1 MSLWV
6 DETRPHMEGF
16 QAFYEEEIADWLQS
30 QEGRRHKAVIQAVV
44 VSALTLPPLLY
55 FWGTFFG
62 FESDWSFLGLLLAIL
77 ICETAAFYRY
87 LDLSSDVKTFLIG
100 KITGFFGLDYRASP
114 GHMGIAPYAECGLV
128 PDYSAAKFED
138 MFSGEHDG
146 VKLALVECRLTRG
159 HGRNRKEVFNGL
171 LYTFEFN
178 KPFEGRTVV
187 LEDKGAIGNWRRERK
202 TSFERVRLEDARFE
216 NLFEVYATDQV
227 EARYLLTPAFLER
240 IVALSGLGP
249 ITGVQLGFTD
259 NLLLIAVTKKGD
271 WFETGQMM
279 TKQVNHADRISKMAE
294 QIGFVF
300 DVVDALNLTL
310 KTRV

>member
-1 MSLWV
+1 
-6 DETRPHMEGF
+6 
-16 QAFYEEEIADWLQS
+16 
-30 QEGRRHKAVIQAVV
+30 
-44 VSALTLPPLLY
+44 
-55 FWGTFFG
+55 
-62 FESDWSFLGLLLAIL
+62 
-77 ICETAAFYRY
+77 
-87 LDLSSDVKTFLIG
+87 
-100 KITGFFGLDYRASP
+100 
-114 GHMGIAPYAECGLV
+114 
-128 PDYSAAKFED
+128 
-138 MFSGEHDG
+138 
-146 VKLALVECRLTRG
+146 
-159 HGRNRKEVFNGL
+159 
-171 LYTFEFN
+171 
-178 KPFEGRTVV
+178 V

-249 ITGVQLGFTD
+249 ITSVQLGFTD